1 VLDVI
6 ITALAATTV
15 TGNQLHHINEGE
27 CTMRKMKIIT
37 KAALAGAALL
47 MASQASAVI
56 ISTDN
61 TITDTIPGLTG
72 FSTTGSMMDGMS
84 VTAIFT
90 SGLNQ
95 TLSWAD
101 TGANSGGVTGTG
113 WSLSV
118 TGDTFNDNAWTMD
131 TGNLTL
137 TDLILDG
144 TTGLT
149 VFDRTFDNL
158 VGTAGSALGKDIDT
172 GVTAQYSRQVAIAPD
187 APVGDLWHVVSVD
200 FTDVG
205 SGGVSG
211 TFTFSQD
218 TDNDSRFAD
227 VPAPAPLLLVG
238 IGLIG
243 MSIARHYKK
252 QA

>member
-1 VLDVI
+1 
-6 ITALAATTV
+6 
-15 TGNQLHHINEGE
+15 
-27 CTMRKMKIIT
+27 
-37 KAALAGAALL
+37 
-47 MASQASAVI
+47 
-56 ISTDN
+56 
-61 TITDTIPGLTG
+61 
-72 FSTTGSMMDGMS
+72 MMDGMS